1 MGQRSRAMKPPKPI
15 KYLAK
20 SSVFGAGLL
29 TLILLQASPAW
40 GYGISPA
47 ERYRPSGIDLLES
60 SLYWMQDLTGTDNLR
75 DPAVIVALMEDQAAR
90 FFDFSAIAWQV
101 GGPRYAQMNILERS
115 HFQNRLRDIL
125 FERIARRMGI
135 FNNRI
140 PRFRP
145 IMPVQTGPDTIAAGG
160 YFFHPGGPDFR
171 LLFRFHLTSNGWRIY
186 DVDSNGVS
194 AVAALRR
201 SMMGW

>member
-1 MGQRSRAMKPPKPI
+1 MKPPKPI

-160 YFFHPGGPDFR
+160 YFFHPGGPDFQ

>member
-1 MGQRSRAMKPPKPI
+1 MKPPDPVKVLTRLKVPD
-15 KYLAK
+15 
-20 SSVFGAGLL
+20 AGLL
-29 TLILLQASPAW
+29 MLLLLLTSLAW
-40 GYGISPA
+40 GYGLSPA
-47 ERYRPSGIDLLES
+47 ERYRPSGIDLLED
-60 SLYWMQDLTGTDNLR
+60 SLYWMQDLTGADNLR
-75 DPAVIVALMEDQAAR
+75 DPAFIVSLMEDQAAR
-90 FFDFSAIAWQV
+90 YFDFSAIAWQV

-145 IMPVQTGPDTIAAGG
+145 IMPVQTGPDTVAAGG

-171 LLFRFHLTSNGWRIY
+171 LVFRFHLTSNGWRIY
-186 DVDSNGVS
+186 DVYSNGVS

>member
-1 MGQRSRAMKPPKPI
+1 MKPPKPI

>member
-160 YFFHPGGPDFR
+160 YFFHPGGPDFQ